1 MADVEKQNEVLEEEG
16 PATEEEIAVEVEK
29 PSEEAVN
36 EETETAT
43 PQEEFYANLAEDLD
57 ERVLGRLSSKLVDD
71 YKKDKI

>member
-43 PQEEFYANLAEDLD
+43 P
-57 ERVLGRLSSKLVDD
+57 
-71 YKKDKI
+71 